1 MQTDRGRETHRHT
14 GTDIH
19 THGDTHSWTDTEGD
33 TYAETHCG
41 PETPPVFS
49 DSKNTFF
56 DHWIKKLEFAVEVHW
71 QTLCEGPNGQYFRLA
86 GHCGNYSVF
95 PLNTKSSHR
104 QSINT

>member
-49 DSKNTFF
+49 DSKNTFL
-56 DHWIKKLEFAVEVHW
+56 DHWIKKLEFAVGVDW
-71 QTLCEGPNGQYFRLA
+71 QTFYVKGQM
-86 GHCGNYSVF
+86 V
-95 PLNTKSSHR
+95 
-104 QSINT
+104 SILGLQATVATIQFSP